1 MTNIKVPP
9 YKNRHNYIKKFASIL
24 DSQNSEEFIVV
35 VDGMESITT
44 SINSVNINSNHIEPC
59 EHFVEIVDDTNNSI
73 GEKSMPMQETE
84 DENTKLIKDKADFPI
99 ESSLEINE
107 VINDESKR
115 FCDNHMDNMLPV
127 PNKQQPDSFILPMP
141 NKLQPDSSML
151 IESGQNGESKV
162 FEEKTI
168 EKISINQWPPLP
180 QYKKV

>member
-1 MTNIKVPP
+1 MIKQYRMTNIKVPP

-115 FCDNHMDNMLPV
+115 FCDNHMDNILPI
-127 PNKQQPDSFILPMP
+127 PNKQQPDSF
-141 NKLQPDSSML
+141 NL